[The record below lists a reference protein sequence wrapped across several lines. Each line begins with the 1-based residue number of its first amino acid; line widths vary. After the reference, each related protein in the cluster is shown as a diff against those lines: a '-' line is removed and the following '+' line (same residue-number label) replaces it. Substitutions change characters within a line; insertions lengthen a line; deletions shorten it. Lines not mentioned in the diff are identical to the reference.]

1 MGGECPSR
9 GGSKCKGPEA
19 ATGLSVQEQLGSR
32 ETDIARAEIGRKKGR
47 GGQRRNEDQIGDLRA
62 VEQTLAFIR

>member
-19 ATGLSVQEQLGSR
+19 ATGLSVQDRR
-32 ETDIARAEIGRKKGR
+32 ETDIARAEIGR
-47 GGQRRNEDQIGDLRA
+47 EDEGVRDVTRTRSGTC
-62 VEQTLAFIR
+62 ER